1 MSKNK
6 KIEELKEIA
15 VEARKAG
22 VPPSVLLEGEQACFL
37 EAKGTHSASSAKADK
52 MLDCT
57 KNKWKQSIE
66 EQKK

>member
-1 MSKNK
+1 MSKKK

-37 EAKGTHSASSAKADK
+37 EAKGTYSSPGGKADK

-57 KNKWKQSIE
+57 KEKWKQSIK